1 MLRLK
6 LHYPTDVYVSISV
19 FNMLYIVA
27 HVEVISTGS
36 NEPESQWETSKK
48 WYATHVAF
56 LSIRENIAINTGN
69 YW

>member
-19 FNMLYIVA
+19 FNMLYIVV
-27 HVEVISTGS
+27 HVEIISTGS
-36 NEPESQWETSKK
+36 NEPESQSETSNK

-56 LSIRENIAINTGN
+56 LQLEKTLL
-69 YW
+69 